1 MEYTNKKYKNP
12 IKIDIIQKQK
22 CTFFAFLYMKIM

>member
-12 IKIDIIQKQK
+12 IKIDIIQKQN
-22 CTFFAFLYMKIM
+22 AHFLLFYL